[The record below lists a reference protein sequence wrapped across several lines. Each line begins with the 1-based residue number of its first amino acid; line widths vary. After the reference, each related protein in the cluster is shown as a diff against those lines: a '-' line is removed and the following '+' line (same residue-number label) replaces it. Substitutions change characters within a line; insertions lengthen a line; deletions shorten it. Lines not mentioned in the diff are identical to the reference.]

1 MKTLSLLEF
10 HKISKTILITICLFF
25 LSIVTINAQGSNP
38 NDNWITLATKNPEL
52 KLIWVFDIGFFMALS
67 ALCALAYLFFRRNQI
82 VLWYMSLMVL
92 LTLAY
97 TATLLPYYFTNPFVA
112 FFFYFAV
119 KLVQSGGLICGI
131 KILQS
136 LAESEN
142 QIRFQRLFIMGI
154 VGLVCCFCAY
164 FYLKLYDI
172 LSILYYTSCLF
183 LLYENIATVVKG
195 VKRKQLEF
203 HFIILYS
210 IISVLFAIQA
220 FPITG
225 DNDNSV
231 SDLRLWVNILLP
243 FTIACFLAL
252 IFVKYSKSFFQRE
265 AEVKALE
272 LEKQVTLEKQNE
284 TLAKRVSEQTSELQ
298 NLNNTKDRL
307 FSIIGH
313 DLRSPI
319 ASLKGIMELIDN
331 QQLSR
336 EEFQDL
342 LKHLQKNVDNVYLML
357 ENLLQW
363 SLSQMKGFKP
373 NLKGF
378 EINEMIEET
387 VELFR
392 ETAKQK
398 QIDLRCDV
406 PENLGIFADVNHIQ
420 IILRNLLSNAIK
432 FTPQNGQVAVNGIV
446 RNNFVELKII
456 DSGIGIKN
464 EDLSTIFS
472 KPKLKAGTSGE
483 KSTGIGLILCQELI
497 KQNGGKI
504 TVTNNLNNG
513 TTFNILLNAM
523 QNQN

>member
-1 MKTLSLLEF
+1 MKPVSLFKF
-10 HKISKTILITICLFF
+10 HKISKTILITICLLL
-25 LSIVTINAQGSNP
+25 LSIVTINAQGNP
-38 NDNWITLATKNPEL
+38 NDNWIALATKNPEL

-82 VLWYMSLMVL
+82 VLWYMTLMVL

-119 KLVQSGGLICGI
+119 KLVQSGGLICGV

-142 QIRFQRLFIMGI
+142 LIRFQRLFIMGI

-164 FYLKLYDI
+164 FYLKLYDF
-172 LSILYYTSCLF
+172 LSILYYISCLF
-183 LLYENIATVVKG
+183 LLYENIATVVRG
-195 VKRKQLEF
+195 VKHKQLEF

-225 DNDNSV
+225 DNDNSI
-231 SDLRLWVNILLP
+231 SNLRLWVNILLP

-252 IFVKYSKSFFQRE
+252 IFVKYSKSFFQKE

-284 TLAKRVSEQTSELQ
+284 TLAKQVGEQTAELQ

-319 ASLKGIMELIDN
+319 ASLKGIIELIDN
-331 QQLSR
+331 QELSR
-336 EEFQDL
+336 QEFQDL
-342 LKHLQKNVDNVYLML
+342 LKHLQKNVDNVYVML

-378 EINEMIEET
+378 EVNKMIDET
-387 VELFR
+387 IELFR
-392 ETAKQK
+392 EIAQQK
-398 QIDLRCDV
+398 QIDLRCDI
-406 PENLGIFADVNHIQ
+406 PKNLVIFADENHVQ
-420 IILRNLLSNAIK
+420 TILRNILNNAIK
-432 FTPQNGQVAVNGIV
+432 FTPQKGQIAVSGEILH
-446 RNNFVELKII
+446 NFVALKIS
-456 DSGIGIKN
+456 DSGVGIEK
-464 EDLSTIFS
+464 EDLPTIFS
-472 KPKLKAGTSGE
+472 KPRLKTGTSGE
-483 KSTGIGLILCQELI
+483 KSTGIGLILCRELI
-497 KQNGGKI
+497 EQNRGQI
-504 TVTNNLNNG
+504 TVENNYDCG
-513 TTFNILLNAM
+513 TTFSIVLNSR
-523 QNQN
+523 QN